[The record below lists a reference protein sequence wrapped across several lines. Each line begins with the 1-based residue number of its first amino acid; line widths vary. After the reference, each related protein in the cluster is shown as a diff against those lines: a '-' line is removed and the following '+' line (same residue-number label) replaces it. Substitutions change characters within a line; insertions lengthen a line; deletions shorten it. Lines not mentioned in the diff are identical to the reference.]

1 MGGKGLIPKCSIAG
15 YILERVAA
23 KRAERE
29 ADFAGITASRGSRGG
44 TPGCL
49 SFFTYTKPP
58 VCVDFGRRLS
68 SPVTLFFCP
77 FYPAPWTTV
86 LFITAEMVVAQRDV
100 RFGCD
105 RKILNC
111 GKAY

>member
-1 MGGKGLIPKCSIAG
+1 MGGKGLIPKCLITG
-15 YILERVAA
+15 YIPTRVAA

-29 ADFAGITASRGSRGG
+29 ADFAGGTASRGSRGG

-68 SPVTLFFCP
+68 SPVILFFCP
-77 FYPAPWTTV
+77 FYPAPWTTGRR
-86 LFITAEMVVAQRDV
+86 LSG
-100 RFGCD
+100 RFSIFVHHGIDGRCPT
-105 RKILNC
+105 RRALRL
-111 GKAY
+111 